1 MVGITLSLCYCFR
14 MAKTKTTKRKSVQP
28 IDKPFACHCGTR
40 FLRQTYLNVH
50 MRKFHPEE
58 IPESKSMPRVGKA
71 ELVSKVPEP
80 KSVPKAPENN
90 FPDMGPSTSRGFV
103 LNDLSSPEG
112 CEVLDPYD
120 LDSDKESEKVNSSSE
135 DSDDSESSK
144 DVSFGKKE
152 IPVEKPELDSKEI
165 SDEEPGLDGK
175 EEIPNVEQ
183 GVDSKK
189 EEIPDG
195 LPELYDRKEVDSRI
209 VNELYL
215 GRMRCKATRPQRPL
229 APIKRSM
236 IETGCMG
243 KGETRVQPT
252 SEIDEVQINV
262 NQETKKR
269 IVFKM
274 PDGKKLK
281 LDVSFE

>member
-1 MVGITLSLCYCFR
+1 
-14 MAKTKTTKRKSVQP
+14 MAKTKTMKRKSIQP
-28 IDKPFACHCGTR
+28 VDKPFACHCGTR
-40 FLRQTYLNVH
+40 FIRQTYINVH
-50 MRKFHPEE
+50 MKKFHPEE
-58 IPESKSMPRVGKA
+58 IPESKSVPRVGKA
-71 ELVSKVPEP
+71 ESVSKVPEA
-80 KSVPKAPENN
+80 KSVPKAPKNN
-90 FPDMGPSTSRGFV
+90 FLDIGPSTSGGFV

-112 CEVLDPYD
+112 CEVLDPYNF
-120 LDSDKESEKVNSSSE
+120 DSDKVSEKVDSSSE
-135 DSDDSESSK
+135 DGDDSESSENAC
-144 DVSFGKKE
+144 FGKKE

-165 SDEEPGLDGK
+165 SNEEPGLDGK

-195 LPELYDRKEVDSRI
+195 LRELYDRNEVDTRI

-236 IETGCMG
+236 IESECMG

-252 SEIDEVQINV
+252 REVDEVQINV
-262 NQETKKR
+262 NQETKNR
-269 IVFKM
+269 FVFKM

-281 LDVSFE
+281 LDVSSE